1 MGQIGRIIDK
11 ALDILIVGAGSGFL
25 ILLTTATFIEVFTRY
40 IWGFSTS
47 QVSSWCVFFLMWL
60 SFGTIGIVLKEK
72 RHITMGTLGEILTH
86 YRRKKTVLC
95 LEIFISFTIIIFS
108 IAFSYMGM
116 LAVMKAKASGYNTQI
131 DYVPYY
137 WVWFLSLPVGA
148 LTLLFYAIRDVVSTV
163 GQLVKPSALKDE
175 ASR

>member
-1 MGQIGRIIDK
+1 MGRIGKIIDK
-11 ALDILIVGAGSGFL
+11 TLDILIVGVCSGFL
-25 ILLTTATFIEVFTRY
+25 VFLTTATFIEVFTRY

-72 RHITMGTLGEILTH
+72 RHITMGTLGEILTR
-86 YRRKKTVLC
+86 YKRKRTVLC
-95 LEIFISFTIIIFS
+95 LEVFISITIIIFS

-116 LAVMKAKASGYNTQI
+116 LTVIKAKASGYNTQI

-137 WVWFLSLPVGA
+137 WLWFLSLPVGA
-148 LTLLFYAIRDVVSTV
+148 FTLLVYAIKDVLHTV
-163 GQLVKPSALKDE
+163 GQLIKLKDDIK
-175 ASR
+175 S